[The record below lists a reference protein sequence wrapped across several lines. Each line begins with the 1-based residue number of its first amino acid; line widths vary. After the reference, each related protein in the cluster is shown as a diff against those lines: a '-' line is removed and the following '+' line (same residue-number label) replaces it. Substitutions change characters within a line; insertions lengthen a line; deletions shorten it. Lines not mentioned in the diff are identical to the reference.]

1 MAGLADG
8 AIMQNMID
16 AKEVHDLANLARI
29 KVTAEEVTA
38 LQSEITDIIGY
49 VSSIKS
55 LTTNQVETK
64 APGARYNVFRADE
77 VTNEPRQY
85 TQAMLDVAPH
95 THEGYIKVKQILNA
109 DDT

>member
-1 MAGLADG
+1 
-8 AIMQNMID
+8 MQGMID
-16 AKEVHDLANLARI
+16 ANEVHDLAKLARI

-38 LQSEITDIIGY
+38 LQAEITDIIGY

-64 APGARYNVFRADE
+64 TVGARYNVFRPDE
-77 VTNEPRQY
+77 VTNEPRSY
-85 TQAMLDVAPH
+85 TDAMLAAAPH
-95 THEGYIKVKQILNA
+95 THEGYIEVKQILNT